1 MRWTTAIALPRA
13 RRALELSVGVA
24 ARRISGLR
32 RTANGVKFGAMS
44 ERPLAASPPA
54 RDIVPIPVDPVVVIE
69 TFECPAHERPVHATI
84 EGIAE
89 QLSAPLDHIG
99 SGVPV
104 FDQFAWNLV
113 AAGIPVLR
121 VTLHVGTLHPQF
133 LGTTTTWWRD
143 TGQTVQ
149 VMIKH
154 EVADAIPYE
163 KNPVR
168 RVCQGRETL
177 RRRLDQPDEL
187 LDFSVLKELRE
198 RGSTDY
204 LALPIPGMR
213 QLAYM
218 VICNRPVR
226 RVH

>member
-1 MRWTTAIALPRA
+1 MSPASAPGTDNDRA
-13 RRALELSVGVA
+13 HR
-24 ARRISGLR
+24 
-32 RTANGVKFGAMS
+32 
-44 ERPLAASPPA
+44 
-54 RDIVPIPVDPVVVIE
+54 
-69 TFECPAHERPVHATI
+69 
-84 EGIAE
+84 E
-89 QLSAPLDHIG
+89 QLSKPIDHIG
-99 SGVPV
+99 PGVPF
-104 FDQFAWNLV
+104 FDQFAWSLV

-133 LGTTTTWWRD
+133 LGTTMTWWRD

-177 RRRLDQPDEL
+177 RRRLDRPDEF
-187 LDFSVLKELRE
+187 LDFSVLQELRDH
-198 RGSTDY
+198 GGTDY

-213 QLAYM
+213 QLA
-218 VICNRPVR
+218 
-226 RVH
+226 